1 MEKIIIES
9 FALSEGGEED
19 FLVRKDGGV
28 KKIDRFRRN
37 QKKSPPWRRES
48 KEREEGGTDWG
59 LDCSN
64 IGEEKIAVLP
74 SRQ

>member
-1 MEKIIIES
+1 MAKIIIES
-9 FALSEGGEED
+9 FTLSEGGEEN

-28 KKIDRFRRN
+28 KKIGCFRRN

-48 KEREEGGTDWG
+48 KEKEEDGTDCG

-64 IGEEKIAVLP
+64 IGEEKIAELP
-74 SRQ
+74 PR

>member
-1 MEKIIIES
+1 MAKIIIES
-9 FALSEGGEED
+9 FTLSEGGKEN

-28 KKIDRFRRN
+28 KKIGCFGD

-48 KEREEGGTDWG
+48 KEREEGGTDWS

-64 IGEEKIAVLP
+64 MGAV
-74 SRQ
+74 

>member
-1 MEKIIIES
+1 MAKIIIES
-9 FALSEGGEED
+9 FTLSEGGEEN

-28 KKIDRFRRN
+28 KKFDCFRRN

-48 KEREEGGTDWG
+48 KEREEGGTNVG

-64 IGEEKIAVLP
+64 MREVKTALLP
-74 SRQ
+74 PR